1 MESLPTPIQPSAKAL
16 GKRRAPEPDEPLD
29 ESDQSSDHWPNNV
42 DDDDHSSDSEKP
54 HDRWN
59 HPVNYVYDAA
69 AERTKELMEGQ
80 RALIVNGVH

>member
-1 MESLPTPIQPSAKAL
+1 MSLLTVRWFLFHCCSLRLPSYSL
-16 GKRRAPEPDEPLD
+16 GS